1 MNQRLF
7 VAMAALVMLAAT
19 AAPGQVRI
27 TREVIGSGGTVAYGA
42 GVGVAGTIGQPL
54 IGRASGGPMSGAFGF
69 WHLLTPYSPSAVTGE
84 RNPNAMFDAST
95 IQVLPHPVV
104 SRSNIRINVPPGSV
118 ATLRLYDGLGRMRT
132 TLIDNEI
139 VDGRGISL
147 PADDLE
153 SGTYTLVLVVDG
165 KQISKKVQVT
175 R

>member
-19 AAPGQVRI
+19 AATGQVKI
-27 TREVIGSGGTVAYGA
+27 TRSVVGSGGTVAYGA
-42 GVGVAGTIGQPL
+42 GVGIAGTIGQAL
-54 IGRASGGPMSGAFGF
+54 IGRASGGPMHGGFGF
-69 WHLLTPYSPSAVTGE
+69 WHGLTPYTPSAVTGE
-84 RNPNAMFDAST
+84 RNSNSMFDAST
-95 IQVLPHPVV
+95 IQVMPHPVV
-104 SRSNIRINVPPGSV
+104 SRSNVRVDIPAGSV
-118 ATLRLYDGLGRMRT
+118 ATLRLYDGLGRMRS

-139 VDGRGISL
+139 IDGRGISL